1 MLLCSS
7 YCNIAKTALG
17 REIFARAITWRI
29 KQFLVQFAI
38 IMGIVCIPANPDN
51 NDPISVC
58 LCVTKTKMKIISTLK
73 KEKKW
78 LLSAAENDM
87 SILEK

>member
-1 MLLCSS
+1 
-7 YCNIAKTALG
+7 
-17 REIFARAITWRI
+17 
-29 KQFLVQFAI
+29 
-38 IMGIVCIPANPDN
+38 MGIVCIHANPGN

-58 LCVTKTKMKIISTLK
+58 LRVTKTKMKIISTLK